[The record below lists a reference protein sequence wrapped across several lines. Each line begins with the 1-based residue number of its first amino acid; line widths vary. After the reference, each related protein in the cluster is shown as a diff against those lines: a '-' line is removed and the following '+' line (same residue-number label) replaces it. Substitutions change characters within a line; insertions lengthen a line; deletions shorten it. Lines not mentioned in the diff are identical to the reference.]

1 MLLSNMTRKLLSIFV
16 FGICNIVIVK
26 SVNPATTI
34 IGGITNVATSATNFL
49 YKEGS
54 DIMRFLERAVDKPKS
69 IILNATRV
77 TTDLIDSAASKGFE
91 FKLRR
96 FLEKF
101 RSRMPYGI
109 PDLGIPPLEPL
120 TIEEAVF
127 VTRNPEIGKVKLEL
141 KDVEIDHLSTFLV
154 DRARLSLIGPTI
166 AVNIT
171 VPTIYTHGDY
181 NLSGI
186 LGNMFPLKGSG
197 PFQVVIYGFK
207 AYVHTVLGYSR
218 GMYMKSF
225 ELDFSLEA
233 IDLALENLM
242 GDEKVSKVMN
252 EVIREIAPEA
262 VELIKP
268 EILPK
273 IQDFIAAQANDTIYH
288 LTMREI
294 LNVLLGETEVRDF
307 IVLP

>member
-1 MLLSNMTRKLLSIFV
+1 MLLSIMTRKFLSIFV
-16 FGICNIVIVK
+16 LGICNIVIVNT
-26 SVNPATTI
+26 VNPATTI
-34 IGGITNVATSATNFL
+34 IGGITNVATSATN
-49 YKEGS
+49 
-54 DIMRFLERAVDKPKS
+54 FLERAVDKPKS

-141 KDVEIDHLSTFLV
+141 KDVEIDHLSSFVV

-197 PFQVVIYGFK
+197 PFKVLIYGFK
-207 AYVHTVLGYSR
+207 AYIHTVLGYSR

-225 ELDFSLEA
+225 DLDFSLEA
-233 IDLALENLM
+233 VDLALENLM

-273 IQDFIAAQANDTIYH
+273 IQDYIAAQANDTIYH
-288 LTMREI
+288 LTMKEI